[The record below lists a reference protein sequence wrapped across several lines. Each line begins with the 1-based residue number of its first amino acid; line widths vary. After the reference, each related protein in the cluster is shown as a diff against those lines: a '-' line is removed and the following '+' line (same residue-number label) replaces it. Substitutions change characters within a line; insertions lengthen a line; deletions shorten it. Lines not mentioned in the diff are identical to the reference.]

1 MVRRDRE
8 WKLFLDLCAPLSQPI
23 DGLPTPE
30 QWPRMLGRLEQTRFE
45 ALAYYNLRARGRL

>member
-1 MVRRDRE
+1 MRRDRE